1 MIAKQHVYKN
11 EVGAVQKQKELSKKL
26 GYTPNVLRVT
36 NRQTK
41 EVVYKVI
48 EPQMSPD
55 FSTVRKEAQDWVSG
69 MGGAVTDKD
78 VSKRIGKAS
87 KKDVKGFVGDMKKS
101 LLWKWY

>member
-1 MIAKQHVYKN
+1 MKSIKIDDWKESNGTMYAKVQGKWFEVKEDGTLKDKNYYKN
-11 EVGAVQKQKELSKKL
+11 KAMM
-26 GYTPNVLRVT
+26 N
-36 NRQTK
+36 
-41 EVVYKVI
+41 
-48 EPQMSPD
+48 